1 MRDTGGLHWASA
13 EAIKPA
19 FFQECVLLQAAFRD
33 DKAGS
38 SVRDVQ
44 EESSTTTTSSSLEEA
59 DHAGPCSTTKFVH
72 LAVARFATAST
83 PIPSPAIHKCF
94 INGGCIPSVWWF
106 ARAKLTCDFV
116 HGSAR
121 YIFDGLPLQHW
132 PISHAQI
139 SAEIRIK
146 VATYAADKRSPTWW
160 KQEDA
165 FRLLALSKVMITA
178 RIWILFF
185 EAINLT
191 I

>member
-33 DKAGS
+33 DKAES

-44 EESSTTTTSSSLEEA
+44 EA
-59 DHAGPCSTTKFVH
+59 DHAGSCSTTKFVH

-178 RIWILFF
+178 RIWVLFF
-185 EAINLT
+185 VAINLT
-191 I
+191 S